1 MINEPR
7 APDRARPCPAKARIA
22 APAAV
27 RGTVRA
33 ALTGSALVGTAML
46 GAIMIGTAPSGAGPV
61 AADGPAQSA
70 PVARRVPCISAPLND
85 SHGLDSYHLDSY
97 RLGNG
102 VLPGRHRLGALR
114 PYLVAGSAEPWPT
127 PDPPLGNG
135 LGAGTFPDAAGL
147 PPVPASAPA
156 ATAAQQPAEPPVKPG
171 LAGGDDAGSP
181 HVVGREPAASSAGA
195 EAARQSAQP
204 DAAGADLAPTI
215 GWTEADKRSLIYS
228 GALALAL
235 AAVGLA
241 MVGWRRRQW

>member
-7 APDRARPCPAKARIA
+7 APIRARPCPAKARIA
-22 APAAV
+22 VPAAV

-33 ALTGSALVGTAML
+33 TLTSSALVGMALL
-46 GAIMIGTAPSGAGPV
+46 GAIMIGTAPSGAPPV

-70 PVARRVPCISAPLND
+70 PVARRVPCTSTPLN
-85 SHGLDSYHLDSY
+85 DSYHLDSY
-97 RLGNG
+97 RLGDG
-102 VLPGRHRLGALR
+102 VLPGRPRLGALR
-114 PYLVAGSAEPWPT
+114 PYLVAGSTEPWPT
-127 PDPPLGNG
+127 PDPPLGSG
-135 LGAGTFPDAAGL
+135 LGAGTLPDAAGR
-147 PPVPASAPA
+147 PPVPASAPT
-156 ATAAQQPAEPPVKPG
+156 ATAAQQPAEPPVRPG
-171 LAGGDDAGSP
+171 QAGGDAAGSP

-195 EAARQSAQP
+195 EPARQTAQP
-204 DAAGADLAPTI
+204 AAAGADLAPTI